1 MILLQSTL
9 LFVIG
14 WLAGAALNYLAD
26 VLPAARSFTA
36 ARCHHCQQTIRWL
49 DFLLVRKCRFCSA
62 PRSPRAWIVQVASVA
77 AVFTI
82 WFMPPK
88 VLGPY
93 LAFLVFF
100 YFAAVLIMD
109 VEHRI
114 ILHPVS
120 ITGAILAVPLGF
132 WLNGWLKTLLG
143 GLAGFGIMLALY
155 YFGELF
161 SRALARARKQPIDE
175 TALGFGD
182 VNLSGVLGLML
193 GWPRI
198 TANLFLAILLGGL
211 VSGGYIL
218 FMVLRKRYQAFTAIP
233 YAPFLLIA
241 AVVLFYLA
249 G

>member
-1 MILLQSTL
+1 MILLEAVAL
-9 LFVIG
+9 IVIG

-26 VLPAARSFTA
+26 VLPATRSFA
-36 ARCHHCQQTIRWL
+36 VASCRHCQQTIGWL
-49 DFLLVRKCRFCSA
+49 DFHLVRKCRSCGA
-62 PRSPRAWIVQVASVA
+62 PRSPRAWSVQVASVA

-100 YFAAVLIMD
+100 YFAAVFIMD

-120 ITGAILAVPLGF
+120 ITGAILAVPLGV
-132 WLNGWLKTLLG
+132 WLNGWVKTLLG
-143 GLAGFGIMLALY
+143 GIAGFGIMLALY

-211 VSGGYIL
+211 VICRYIL
-218 FMVLRKRYQAFTAIP
+218 FMVLRIRDQAFTAIP

-241 AVVLFYLA
+241 AAILLYLA
-249 G
+249 